1 MQCFMH
7 IFLHRNWEQDKE
19 EISNKLHYMN
29 LLKCPIQLLT
39 FPDGGD
45 LNFRSKSKSDQ
56 FAEKNNLQK
65 YDYVLQPKTKG
76 FTHSAAILKKAGLD
90 SIFDITIAYPDAL
103 PKTEVDFYNGV
114 IPREVNYYIERFNI
128 NDLPKTEIGLAE
140 WCQER
145 WRIKEERLRY
155 FYQHRT
161 FQEESFLHSN
171 GNGMTNGSH
180 RKDMSNGWTG
190 NSVLLN
196 SGELCTLG
204 NIPFFTFHGLL
215 SAVLLFASLNSIL
228 IFLSYHYFFAM
239 IAIFIPCIAH
249 WMYHGQIG
257 SGLDQLELQLVAE
270 QIKQAKTS

>member
-1 MQCFMH
+1 MH

-128 NDLPKTEIGLAE
+128 NDLP
-140 WCQER
+140 
-145 WRIKEERLRY
+145 RLRLVWLNGA
-155 FYQHRT
+155 RRDGGSKKKDSDT
-161 FQEESFLHSN
+161 F
-171 GNGMTNGSH
+171 TNI
-180 RKDMSNGWTG
+180 
-190 NSVLLN
+190 
-196 SGELCTLG
+196 ELFKKSLFC
-204 NIPFFTFHGLL
+204 IPM
-215 SAVLLFASLNSIL
+215 
-228 IFLSYHYFFAM
+228 AM
-239 IAIFIPCIAH
+239 A
-249 WMYHGQIG
+249 
-257 SGLDQLELQLVAE
+257 
-270 QIKQAKTS
+270 